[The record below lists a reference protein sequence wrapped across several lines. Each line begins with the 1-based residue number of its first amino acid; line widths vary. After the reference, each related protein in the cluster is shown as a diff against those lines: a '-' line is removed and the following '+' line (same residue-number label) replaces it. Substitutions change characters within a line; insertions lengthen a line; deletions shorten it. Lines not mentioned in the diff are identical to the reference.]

1 MDLFDIDP
9 ERLRHSNDADGEWW
23 DRLIANSPLWSS
35 DGSSAREPFP
45 IINFGLRQRADA
57 SVVESVDAPGADVPG
72 THTDSATNGGA
83 DATSGAA
90 TGTYAAGV

>member
-9 ERLRHSNDADGEWW
+9 ERLRHSNDADGEWWDGWW

-45 IINFGLRQRADA
+45 IINFGPRQHA
-57 SVVESVDAPGADVPG
+57 DAPG
-72 THTDSATNGGA
+72 TDSA
-83 DATSGAA
+83 DAP
-90 TGTYAAGV
+90 GTDAP